1 VVIVQWSTW
10 EREEWLHQGQHYQI
24 GSSGLDWVPDSLKNQ
39 YRQFIVSVDWNQC
52 QRYWHDQIW
61 QFHLELD
68 RQNIPHFFFN
78 GNSYFDRIRS
88 RQSWGVNY
96 LDPYGSLTYD
106 QALRQNGFNTVNSNS
121 WHFGKDAHCFWAD
134 FVLEYC
140 IQNQIIDRREILT
153 D

>member
-24 GSSGLDWVPDSLKNQ
+24 GSSGLDWVPDSLKNR
-39 YRQFIVSVDWNQC
+39 YRQFIADVDWNQC
-52 QRYWHDQIW
+52 QQLWHDQIW

-68 RQNIPHFFFN
+68 QQHIPHFFFN

-140 IQNQIIDRREILT
+140 IQNQIIDCREISLN
-153 D
+153 